1 MIIINQRATKESVLA
16 DPEMSV
22 CSSVLE
28 LQQGGRDFK
37 MYRQAIGFLMR
48 CM

>member
-16 DPEMSV
+16 DPEMSTY
-22 CSSVLE
+22 SSALE
-28 LQQGGRDFK
+28 LQLGGPDSK